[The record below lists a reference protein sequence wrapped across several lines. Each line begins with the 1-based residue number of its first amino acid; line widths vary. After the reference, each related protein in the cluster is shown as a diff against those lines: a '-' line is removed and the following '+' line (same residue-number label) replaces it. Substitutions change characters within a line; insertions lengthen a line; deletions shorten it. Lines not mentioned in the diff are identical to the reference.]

1 MKAAKEW
8 VSLARVKEET
18 WHYNWGGGVE
28 KKSTSLCLLDTMR
41 VGPAINALPVDR
53 GGHGW

>member
-18 WHYNWGGGVE
+18 WHYNWGGAVD
-28 KKSTSLCLLDTMR
+28 KKHLCLLDTMR
-41 VGPAINALPVDR
+41 VGPAIKALPVDR